1 MSDKRLNL
9 VCLITIAA
17 LAAGVFLPWLGSMT
31 LFDIDETLFANAA
44 REMGQIGDYVVPY
57 FNGEAFY
64 DKPPLMYWVMIA
76 GYRVFGV
83 NEMGARIGSALA
95 GIGSCLLIFVLGKA
109 MFGRAAALIA
119 AVVAATTLMVLVEC
133 RIATADSVLM
143 LTTMLMF
150 LGFWR
155 VCNGRRRLASW
166 LMLYG
171 GLAAGSLTKG
181 PVSFAVLAVSAAIY
195 AMLRREYPTGS
206 RIGARLK
213 LWWHEMRCV
222 ARELHLLIGG
232 AAAMAVVL
240 AWLVPALVAT
250 DGGFITDG
258 FYKHVVARAFSA
270 RAMQG
275 HGGIPVIH
283 YLAILPIAFFPW
295 FAVLPESIRRFWGS
309 SGDRGRRAFLVAW
322 AIAPFLL
329 FSFLRTKLPHYTMP
343 AYPALAIICGWALA
357 SPVERNEGF
366 WKHWLGK
373 AGIITSTVVGVG
385 LAVGLAVFP
394 TVVRWP
400 EIRVAMLP
408 VAVSLLVLTV
418 AVWPA
423 FVPAGRLRW
432 QPVAGIA
439 ALTVITILLFVGMA
453 APAFNG
459 NKMYK
464 SLAREVGTLLRPG
477 DTLAHVGRLEPSL
490 VFYLQRELRPAITSE
505 ELAGLARLSPRCI
518 CIAEK
523 SKSEIVE
530 EAGGTMLK
538 EGRYFSTRKM
548 KWRTMTVWEVQNPE
562 R

>member
-44 REMGQIGDYVVPY
+44 REMEQTGDYIVPY

-76 GYRVFGV
+76 GYRVFGI

-95 GIGSCLLIFVLGKA
+95 GIGSCLLIFVLAKE
-109 MFGRAAALIA
+109 MFGRAAAVIA
-119 AVVAATTLMVLVEC
+119 AVVAATTLMIFVEC

-143 LTTMLMF
+143 LTTILMF

-155 VCNGRRRLASW
+155 VCNGRRRPANW

-206 RIGARLK
+206 RIGARAK

-222 ARELHLLIGG
+222 ARELHLVIGG
-232 AAAMAVVL
+232 AVALAVVL
-240 AWLVPALVAT
+240 AWLVPAVIVT
-250 DGGFITDG
+250 KGDFITDG

-283 YLAILPIAFFPW
+283 YLAILPVAFFPW

-357 SPVERNEGF
+357 SALERHEGF

-373 AGIITSTVVGVG
+373 AGIITFTVVGAG
-385 LAVGLAVFP
+385 LAVGLVAFP
-394 TVVRWP
+394 TVIQWP
-400 EIRVAMLP
+400 EMRAATLP
-408 VAVSLLVLTV
+408 VAVSVLVLTI
-418 AVWPA
+418 AVWPT
-423 FVPAGRLRW
+423 FVLAGRLRW
-432 QPVAGIA
+432 QAVAGIA
-439 ALTVITILLFVGMA
+439 ALMAITILLSAAMA

-459 NKMYK
+459 NRMYK
-464 SLAREVGTLLRPG
+464 SLAHEVARLLRPG

-490 VFYLQRELRPAITSE
+490 VFYLQRELQRATTSE
-505 ELAGLARLSPRCI
+505 ELASLARLSSRCI

-523 SKSEIVE
+523 SKSEIIK
-530 EAGGTMLK
+530 EAGGRMLK

-548 KWRTMTVWEVQNPE
+548 KWTAMTVWEVRSPE